1 MADKKRNASQS
12 QVAAPKTQAPEK
24 EQATTTTKNVK
35 ATTREE
41 RKEDRKKEQPKQV
54 SKPVVRREKKSS
66 PSLAAR
72 IRSNR
77 IGRFVLESYYE
88 LRHKVTWPTFIEAR
102 NMTIIVIVL
111 SAVIGGILAL
121 ADLGL
126 YNLVILLTGGK

>member
-1 MADKKRNASQS
+1 MADKRRDASRS

-24 EQATTTTKNVK
+24 EQATTTKNVK

-54 SKPVVRREKKSS
+54 SKPAVRREKKSS

-77 IGRFVLESYYE
+77 IGRFILEAYYE

-111 SAVIGGILAL
+111 SAIIGGILAL

-126 YNLVILLTGGK
+126 FQLVTLLTGGK